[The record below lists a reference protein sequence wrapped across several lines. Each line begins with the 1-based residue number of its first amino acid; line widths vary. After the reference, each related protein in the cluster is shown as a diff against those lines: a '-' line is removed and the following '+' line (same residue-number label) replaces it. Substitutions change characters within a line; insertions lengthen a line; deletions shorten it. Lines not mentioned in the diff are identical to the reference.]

1 MALYNHI
8 TAQGN
13 FHNVEVKEYSDIFIV
28 ENASILSKVKIKIIQ
43 EMMQIIRPKNW
54 SLENLKDVYKGID
67 QIEKYNATS
76 PGISK

>member
-28 ENASILSKVKIKIIQ
+28 EDVSMLSKVKVKIIQ
-43 EMMQIIRPKNW
+43 EMIQIICPKNW
-54 SLENLKDVYKGID
+54 SLENLKDIYKGID
-67 QIEKYNATS
+67 QIEKYNAVIT
-76 PGISK
+76 GNE